1 MTKRWKRIKLAI
13 GLGLTGALWSGV
25 ALAQGW
31 SNISPGASA
40 TVHATYCYAYGDGN
54 IIYTCVISQE
64 GVYACVINP
73 TPGAV
78 ATAGAAC
85 ANNHVV
91 VITVNANSVPIA
103 ILSTP
108 NQ

>member
-64 GVYACVINP
+64 GSLRLRYKPYPWRRSYRWCCVR
-73 TPGAV
+73 
-78 ATAGAAC
+78 
-85 ANNHVV
+85 
-91 VITVNANSVPIA
+91 
-103 ILSTP
+103 
-108 NQ
+108 Q

>member
-1 MTKRWKRIKLAI
+1 MTKRWKGLAI
-13 GLGLTGALWSGV
+13 GLGLNAALGSGV

-31 SNISPGASA
+31 SNISPGASV
-40 TVHATYCYAYGDGN
+40 TVHATYCYSYGDGN
-54 IIYTCVISQE
+54 IIYSCVISQE
-64 GVYACVINP
+64 GVYACVVNP

-91 VITVNANSVPIA
+91 VIQVDANSVPIS

-108 NQ
+108 NS

>member
-1 MTKRWKRIKLAI
+1 MKRWKRLAI
-13 GLGLTGALWSGV
+13 GLALNAALGSGV

-31 SNISPGASA
+31 SNIAPGTSA
-40 TVHATYCYAYGDGN
+40 TVHATYCYSYGDGN
-54 IIYTCVISQE
+54 TIYSCVFSQE
-64 GVYACVINP
+64 GVYACVVNP

-85 ANNHVV
+85 VRNHVV
-91 VITVNANSVPIA
+91 VIWADANSVPIA

-108 NQ
+108 NP